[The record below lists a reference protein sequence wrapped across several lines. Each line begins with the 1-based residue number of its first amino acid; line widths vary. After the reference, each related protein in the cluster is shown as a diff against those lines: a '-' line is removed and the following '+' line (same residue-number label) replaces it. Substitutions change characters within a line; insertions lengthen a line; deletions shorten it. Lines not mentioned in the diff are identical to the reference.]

1 MSLEE
6 GTILTDF
13 SGRALRML
21 PAALAIFFAA
31 AAAPAAAGEY
41 CAAPLA
47 SARAEAFTLGLSTDV
62 PAGKAF
68 RLLEIESAAR
78 ADQLELLLEPFSRA
92 ERKILKRMTRRPP
105 YLVTRVSFDKL
116 RSILTGGAL
125 LSPERAYAT
134 GALKEKPF
142 TPPIEDLLFGG
153 HSCVFASYGPHAGRE
168 RYGDVLFRLD
178 PRKLTSRSW
187 GSRASGWH
195 FLQSARGVDPRS
207 RESVSADEIAAFA
220 DTVFAGRDLPR
231 VFRLMTV
238 AFLRARPAG
247 ERDRLVGELMDAG
260 DGPAFYSIIDSERL
274 GYLETKT
281 DALVPLSAV
290 TAIEVPP
297 GKFREVLSWPEAEPY
312 RKLIAPATDWSSR
325 LN

>member
-1 MSLEE
+1 MRHIYL
-6 GTILTDF
+6 
-13 SGRALRML
+13 A
-21 PAALAIFFAA
+21 AALAAVC
-31 AAAPAAAGEY
+31 AAAPAAPVSAADY

-47 SARAEAFTLGLSTDV
+47 SARAEGFVLHLSTPV
-62 PAGKAF
+62 PADKAF
-68 RLLEIESAAR
+68 RVLEAGSAAR
-78 ADQLELLLEPFSRA
+78 TEQLRILLEPFSK
-92 ERKILKRMTRRPP
+92 EEKKIMRRMKRRQP

-153 HSCVFASYGPHAGRE
+153 HSCVFASYGPYAGRE

-178 PRKLTSRSW
+178 IRKVAGRAW

-195 FLQSARGVDPRS
+195 FLASRRGVDPRIQ
-207 RESVSADEIAAFA
+207 ESVSPEDILAFA
-220 DTVFAGRDLPR
+220 GTAFSGRDLPR
-231 VFRLMTV
+231 VFPLMTV
-238 AFLRARPAG
+238 AFLRDKAAG
-247 ERDRLVGELMDAG
+247 ERDRLVRDLLKAK
-260 DGPAFYSIIDSERL
+260 DGPAFYALIDSERL
-274 GYLETKT
+274 GYLEAKI
-281 DALVPLSAV
+281 DLSVPLSAV

-312 RKLIAPATDWSSR
+312 RKLIEPATDWSSR

>member
-1 MSLEE
+1 MKKTL
-6 GTILTDF
+6 L
-13 SGRALRML
+13 
-21 PAALAIFFAA
+21 AALAA
-31 AAAPAAAGEY
+31 AAAAVPAAAQDY

-47 SARAEAFTLGLSTDV
+47 SARAESFTLGLSTAV
-62 PAGKAF
+62 PADKAF

-78 ADQLELLLEPFSRA
+78 ADQLELLLEPFSKT
-92 ERKILKRMTRRPP
+92 EKKIMKRISRRPP
-105 YLVTRVSFDKL
+105 YLVTRVKLDKL
-116 RSILTGGAL
+116 RSILAGGAL

-153 HSCVFASYGPHAGRE
+153 HSCVFASYGPYSGRE

-178 PRKLTSRSW
+178 PDELAGRAW

-195 FLQSARGVDPRS
+195 FLKSARGVDPAS
-207 RESVSADEIAAFA
+207 LETVTTDEIAAFA

-247 ERDRLVGELMDAG
+247 ERDRLAAALLRAD
-260 DGPAFYSIIDSERL
+260 DGPSFYALIDAERL
-274 GYLETKT
+274 GYMEAKV
-281 DALVPLSAV
+281 DASVPLSAV
-290 TAIEVPP
+290 KDIEVPP
-297 GKFREVLSWPEAEPY
+297 SALRAVLAWPEAGPY
-312 RKLIAPATDWSSR
+312 RKLISPATDWSSR

>member
-1 MSLEE
+1 MRNIISAAALAAACAACASAPPAP
-6 GTILTDF
+6 
-13 SGRALRML
+13 SGRAM
-21 PAALAIFFAA
+21 AY
-31 AAAPAAAGEY
+31 AAAGNY

-47 SARAEAFTLGLSTDV
+47 SARAEAFTLGLSTEV

-78 ADQLELLLEPFSRA
+78 ADQLELLLEPFTGD
-92 ERKILKRMTRRPP
+92 EKKIMKRIARRPP
-105 YLVTRVSFDKL
+105 YLVTRVKLDKL
-116 RSILTGGAL
+116 RSIFGGGAL

-153 HSCVFASYGPHAGRE
+153 HSCVFASYGPYAGRE
-168 RYGDVLFRLD
+168 RYGDVVFRLAPD
-178 PRKLTSRSW
+178 ELEGRTW
-187 GSRASGWH
+187 ASRASGWH
-195 FLQSARGVDPRS
+195 FLRSERGVDPAS

-220 DTVFAGRDLPR
+220 DTAFAGRDLPR
-231 VFRLMTV
+231 VFGLMTV

-247 ERDRLVGELMDAG
+247 ERDRLVGELLDAD
-260 DGPAFYSIIDSERL
+260 DGPAFYALVDSGRL
-274 GYLETKT
+274 GYLEAKV
-281 DALVPLSAV
+281 DGAVPLSAV

-297 GKFREVLSWPEAEPY
+297 SALRAVLAWPEAEPY